1 MADDA
6 SITCL
11 RCGAKNS
18 PDVRY
23 CDYCGDR
30 LERTCSH
37 CGHSNPPEAL
47 YYCENCEQPLVVA
60 TSGPT
65 PESVEPSEPT
75 SSSSSTRE
83 PTSETVEQP
92 EPSPEQSSPEPVTG
106 IGVCPR
112 CQHSNE
118 PDSSYC
124 YHCGLPLDDEQAR
137 SATLTAAAYKQ
148 GAPAGFWVRLVAFI
162 IDSIFLNIVYMIIY
176 WTFGEDI
183 TRVLNAEPP
192 YVLADLAIIIFAL
205 IYAPLLIS
213 LWSTTVGKQPF
224 EMYVVK
230 VDGGRCSFW
239 RAFGRELAKI
249 LSYLLLFIGILM
261 IAFRS
266 DKRGLHDLIAG
277 TAVIKR

>member
-1 MADDA
+1 MQEDA
-6 SITCL
+6 FVTCL

-18 PDVRY
+18 LDVRY
-23 CDYCGDR
+23 CDHCGDR

-37 CGHSNPPEAL
+37 CGHANPPEAI
-47 YYCENCEQPLVVA
+47 YYCEKCEHPLVAPTSEPTPEPSA
-60 TSGPT
+60 TSEPT
-65 PESVEPSEPT
+65 SESVEPPEPT
-75 SSSSSTRE
+75 
-83 PTSETVEQP
+83 P
-92 EPSPEQSSPEPVTG
+92 EPSSPEPVTG
-106 IGVCPR
+106 IGICPR

-124 YHCGLPLDDEQAR
+124 YQCGLPLDDDR
-137 SATLTAAAYKQ
+137 ISGATLTVGAYKQ
-148 GAPAGFWVRLVAFI
+148 GAPAGFWVRFVAFI
-162 IDSIFLNIVYMIIY
+162 IDAIFLNIVYMLIY

-183 TRVLNAEPP
+183 TRVLSAEPP
-192 YVLADLAIIIFAL
+192 YVTADLAVFVFAL

-249 LSYLLLFIGILM
+249 LSFLLLFIGILM
-261 IAFRS
+261 VAFRS

>member
-1 MADDA
+1 MQDDA
-6 SITCL
+6 FITCL

-18 PDVRY
+18 LDVRY
-23 CDYCGDR
+23 CDHCGDR
-30 LERTCSH
+30 LERICGH
-37 CGHSNPPEAL
+37 CGHDNPLEAK

-60 TSGPT
+60 SSESPPESSATSEPT
-65 PESVEPSEPT
+65 PEPVEPPEPSSPEPT
-75 SSSSSTRE
+75 S
-83 PTSETVEQP
+83 
-92 EPSPEQSSPEPVTG
+92 EQSSPEPVTG

-124 YHCGLPLDDEQAR
+124 YHCGLPLDDERAR

-192 YVLADLAIIIFAL
+192 YVLADLAVIIFAL